1 MNMTKSL
8 SWRLRKI
15 CRNAFSISEMNAMRL
30 IWNRSNTS
38 NKLSQSAG
46 PGYKQSFN
54 DGPVAFE
61 LAS

>member
-1 MNMTKSL
+1 MKEN
-8 SWRLRKI
+8 
-15 CRNAFSISEMNAMRL
+15 CRNAFSMLQINAIRL
-30 IWNRSNTS
+30 IWNRSNTP

-61 LAS
+61 LAL